1 MPVAN
6 GRRVAVIAGCRTPFC
21 KSGTTLKDVRAVDL
35 ARFVA
40 RELLERTNLDGAD
53 VNAVIFGQ
61 VVPSALVPNV
71 AREVSLLPQF
81 PKEIPA
87 YSLNRAC
94 ASSGQ
99 AVANAYD
106 EIVLGDAE
114 VVLAGG
120 VESLSDIPILASR
133 RLADIL
139 MEASKA
145 KSFGA
150 RLRTLSRI
158 RPRDLVPVSPAIAE
172 PSTGE
177 TMGQSAEK
185 MAKENH
191 ISRAAQDRWALR
203 SHELAARGTDD
214 GRITAEIVPWFGP
227 GGRAGD
233 GVVTQD
239 NGVRRDTSLE
249 QMAKLKPV
257 FDRRYGSVTAA
268 NSSPLT
274 DGASAVLVMSDSA
287 ARALG
292 YTPLAY
298 VRSYAVAAVDPGWQL
313 LQAPIFAVPKALERA
328 GIQWKEL
335 GVIEVH
341 EAFAAQVLSNLQ
353 GWAAKGWE
361 INEDIINVMGGS
373 IAIGH
378 PFGATGTRLVTTLAN
393 EMARRD
399 VQFGLLSICAQG
411 GMGLAMVW
419 SAADGSGRGA
429 HLGAR
434 RRRHRRRHFRLE
446 ERAGQ
451 QAFGRGEAGPA
462 RDVRRVGA
470 RRRRAGRRLLLVE
483 ARELH
488 RGGRH
493 RGVRPAHHRRGSRA
507 ALGRGPGNAGP
518 GGALPQTDRRRDSR
532 RVPRRRTRVRPRLR
546 VPRGLRSPPDPAR
559 PPGSAARH
567 SPGGGRLPAAPP
579 VDWRPRG
586 ARHHPRGQGR
596 RRQEGVPFGHRGR
609 AGSSRHPQGRHH
621 RRGATHGRRLAPAS
635 QAAGRVP
642 RMAARRQPTG
652 PGLGLPSRAE
662 AGTRADA
669 RQLSRAPRRVGGGGA
684 WAETRHG
691 GGSEA
696 RGAAVRAARRH

>member
-6 GRRVAVIAGCRTPFC
+6 GRGVAVIAGCRTPFC
-21 KSGTTLKDVRAVDL
+21 KSGTVLKDARAVDL

-61 VVPSALVPNV
+61 VVSSALVPNV

-106 EIVLGDAE
+106 EIALGDSE

-139 MEASKA
+139 VEAGKA
-145 KSFGA
+145 KSLGA

-203 SHELAARGTDD
+203 SHELAARGTED
-214 GRITAEIVPWFGP
+214 GRIPAEIVPWFP
-227 GGRAGD
+227 TQRPAD
-233 GVVTQD
+233 AVVAQD
-239 NGVRRDTSLE
+239 NGIRRDTSLE

-274 DGASAVLVMSDSA
+274 DGASAVLLMSDSA

-328 GIQWKEL
+328 GVAWKDL

-353 GWAAKGWE
+353 GWRALGWE

-393 EMARRD
+393 EMTRRD

-411 GMGLAMVW
+411 GMGFAMV
-419 SAADGSGRGA
+419 
-429 HLGAR
+429 LER
-434 RRRHRRRHFRLE
+434 R
-446 ERAGQ
+446 
-451 QAFGRGEAGPA
+451 
-462 RDVRRVGA
+462 
-470 RRRRAGRRLLLVE
+470 
-483 ARELH
+483 
-488 RGGRH
+488 
-493 RGVRPAHHRRGSRA
+493 
-507 ALGRGPGNAGP
+507 
-518 GGALPQTDRRRDSR
+518 
-532 RVPRRRTRVRPRLR
+532 
-546 VPRGLRSPPDPAR
+546 
-559 PPGSAARH
+559 
-567 SPGGGRLPAAPP
+567 
-579 VDWRPRG
+579 
-586 ARHHPRGQGR
+586 
-596 RRQEGVPFGHRGR
+596 
-609 AGSSRHPQGRHH
+609 
-621 RRGATHGRRLAPAS
+621 
-635 QAAGRVP
+635 
-642 RMAARRQPTG
+642 
-652 PGLGLPSRAE
+652 
-662 AGTRADA
+662 
-669 RQLSRAPRRVGGGGA
+669 
-684 WAETRHG
+684 
-691 GGSEA
+691 
-696 RGAAVRAARRH
+696 